1 VVDLTGRSILI
12 TGGSGFIGRRAVA
25 AMRAAGA
32 DVTVADLNPFPGHP
46 DVPVV
51 QGDLL
56 DPSVRAKAITA
67 GTDAIVHLAAFTSV
81 LRSIEQPAEVVRTN
95 VEMTAGLL
103 DLAREHGVGCFVLAS
118 TNAVVGD
125 VGARTITEELPLWP
139 LTPYGAT
146 KAAGE
151 MLLAGLGDPYGIRG
165 CALRFSNV
173 YGPGMAHKDSFVPRL
188 MRAAA
193 SGGGVQVYGDG
204 TQIRD
209 LVHVDD
215 VAQAIG
221 LAVAGWPAGRHIIG
235 AGSSV
240 SVNDLVDAARE
251 ATGAALPV
259 EHVPAK
265 PGEMPAVVVDISKA
279 RSQGYDP
286 QVGLVD
292 GFASVWPEFNGSA
305 TASAT
310 GAAAEP
316 SGQPR

>member
-1 VVDLTGRSILI
+1 MVDLTGRSILI

-32 DVTVADLNPFPGHP
+32 AVTVADLNPFPGDP
-46 DVPVV
+46 DVDVV

-56 DPSVRAKAITA
+56 DPSVRAKAVTA
-67 GTDAIVHLAAFTSV
+67 ETDAIVHLAAFTSV

-103 DLAREHGVGCFVLAS
+103 DLAREHGVGSFVLAS

-125 VGARTITEELPLWP
+125 VGSATITEELPLWP

-173 YGPGMAHKDSFVPRL
+173 YGPGMEHKDSFVPRL

-215 VAQAIG
+215 VVQAMG

-240 SVNDLVDAARE
+240 SVNELVNAARQ
-251 ATGAALPV
+251 ATGAELPV

-279 RSQGYDP
+279 RSQGYAP
-286 QVGLVD
+286 QIGLVD

-305 TASAT
+305 APS
-310 GAAAEP
+310 
-316 SGQPR
+316 SGQQR